1 MLLSLFYGRNF
12 RFFWQKSAAEKG
24 AFLKIS
30 RKMFCTV
37 EFSHMCSKINIKFRR
52 VMGGDLWNIWDN
64 LLSYLAFHFW
74 EKFLEWYYLFRF
86 RQVCMVWS
94 ACCYC
99 WKEIMPVMFVPA
111 AVGLI
116 ESWNSLREVLI
127 PVAIIITV
135 TTVFVMAVTGKVTQ
149 AMMNRKKKG
158 EQYAGD
164 YK

>member
-1 MLLSLFYGRNF
+1 MKYLRQFVIILGVSFLGEILRVILPLPVPASVYGLICMLLLL
-12 RFFWQKSAAEKG
+12 KSG
-24 AFLKIS
+24 ILKVGQV
-30 RKMFCTV
+30 K
-37 EFSHMCSKINIKFRR
+37 E
-52 VMGGDLWNIWDN
+52 
-64 LLSYLAFHFW
+64 LS
-74 EKFLEWYYLFRF
+74 KFLI
-86 RQVCMVWS
+86 
-94 ACCYC
+94 
-99 WKEIMPVMFVPA
+99 EIMPVMFVPA

-127 PVAIIITV
+127 PVAIIIAV

>member
-1 MLLSLFYGRNF
+1 MKYLRQFVIILGVSFLGEILRVILPLPVPASVYGLICMLLLL
-12 RFFWQKSAAEKG
+12 KSG
-24 AFLKIS
+24 ILKIGQVKEVS
-30 RKMFCTV
+30 
-37 EFSHMCSKINIKFRR
+37 
-52 VMGGDLWNIWDN
+52 
-64 LLSYLAFHFW
+64 
-74 EKFLEWYYLFRF
+74 KFLI
-86 RQVCMVWS
+86 
-94 ACCYC
+94 
-99 WKEIMPVMFVPA
+99 EIMPVMFVPA

>member
-1 MLLSLFYGRNF
+1 M
-12 RFFWQKSAAEKG
+12 
-24 AFLKIS
+24 KIS

-52 VMGGDLWNIWDN
+52 VMGGRFMKYLRQFVIILGVSFLGEILRVILPLPVPASVYGLICM
-64 LLSYLAFHFW
+64 LLLLKSGILKIGQVK
-74 EKFLEWYYLFRF
+74 EVSKFLI
-86 RQVCMVWS
+86 
-94 ACCYC
+94 
-99 WKEIMPVMFVPA
+99 EIMPVMFVPA

>member
-1 MLLSLFYGRNF
+1 MKYLRQFVIILGVSFLGEILRVILPLPVPASVYGLICMLLLL
-12 RFFWQKSAAEKG
+12 KSG
-24 AFLKIS
+24 ILKVGQVKEVS
-30 RKMFCTV
+30 
-37 EFSHMCSKINIKFRR
+37 
-52 VMGGDLWNIWDN
+52 
-64 LLSYLAFHFW
+64 
-74 EKFLEWYYLFRF
+74 KFLIET
-86 RQVCMVWS
+86 
-94 ACCYC
+94 
-99 WKEIMPVMFVPA
+99 MPVMFVPA

>member
-1 MLLSLFYGRNF
+1 
-12 RFFWQKSAAEKG
+12 
-24 AFLKIS
+24 
-30 RKMFCTV
+30 
-37 EFSHMCSKINIKFRR
+37 
-52 VMGGDLWNIWDN
+52 
-64 LLSYLAFHFW
+64 
-74 EKFLEWYYLFRF
+74 
-86 RQVCMVWS
+86 
-94 ACCYC
+94 
-99 WKEIMPVMFVPA
+99 MPVMFVPA

>member
-1 MLLSLFYGRNF
+1 MKYLRQFVIILGVSFLGEILRVILPLPVPASVYGLICMLLLL
-12 RFFWQKSAAEKG
+12 KSG
-24 AFLKIS
+24 ILKIGQVKEVS
-30 RKMFCTV
+30 
-37 EFSHMCSKINIKFRR
+37 
-52 VMGGDLWNIWDN
+52 
-64 LLSYLAFHFW
+64 
-74 EKFLEWYYLFRF
+74 KFLI
-86 RQVCMVWS
+86 
-94 ACCYC
+94 
-99 WKEIMPVMFVPA
+99 EIMPVMFVPA

-127 PVAIIITV
+127 PVAIIIAV

>member
-1 MLLSLFYGRNF
+1 MKYLRQFVIILGVSFLGEILRVILPLPVPASVYGLICMLLLL
-12 RFFWQKSAAEKG
+12 KSG
-24 AFLKIS
+24 ILKVGQVKEVS
-30 RKMFCTV
+30 
-37 EFSHMCSKINIKFRR
+37 
-52 VMGGDLWNIWDN
+52 
-64 LLSYLAFHFW
+64 
-74 EKFLEWYYLFRF
+74 KFLI
-86 RQVCMVWS
+86 
-94 ACCYC
+94 
-99 WKEIMPVMFVPA
+99 EIMPVMFVPA

-149 AMMNRKKKG
+149 VMMNRKKKG

>member
-1 MLLSLFYGRNF
+1 MKYLRQFVIILGVSFLGEILRVILPLPVPASVYGLICMLLLL
-12 RFFWQKSAAEKG
+12 KSG
-24 AFLKIS
+24 ILKVGQVKEVS
-30 RKMFCTV
+30 
-37 EFSHMCSKINIKFRR
+37 
-52 VMGGDLWNIWDN
+52 
-64 LLSYLAFHFW
+64 
-74 EKFLEWYYLFRF
+74 KFLI
-86 RQVCMVWS
+86 
-94 ACCYC
+94 
-99 WKEIMPVMFVPA
+99 EIMPVMFVPA

-127 PVAIIITV
+127 LVAIIITV

>member
-1 MLLSLFYGRNF
+1 MKYLRQFVIILGVSFLGEILRVILPLPVPASVYGLICMLLLL
-12 RFFWQKSAAEKG
+12 KSG
-24 AFLKIS
+24 ILKVGQVKEVS
-30 RKMFCTV
+30 
-37 EFSHMCSKINIKFRR
+37 
-52 VMGGDLWNIWDN
+52 
-64 LLSYLAFHFW
+64 
-74 EKFLEWYYLFRF
+74 KFLI
-86 RQVCMVWS
+86 
-94 ACCYC
+94 
-99 WKEIMPVMFVPA
+99 EIMPVMFVPA

-127 PVAIIITV
+127 PVAIIIAV